1 MADARDTHGH
11 APGEG
16 RQSLGA
22 RDRLPSRV
30 ELAVGHEAAGERL
43 AVPVVDGDV
52 VGGVQLGDLDDVLA
66 WRGPCAPPGDRRMSG
81 ASLPA
86 VPMAV
91 TGGREDGRSC
101 TSVETTFR
109 RTKQDV
115 ADKVRKLLA
124 KAEDPAATPEEA
136 ESCTAKAQQLM
147 TKYAIDL
154 AMVADPA
161 RADALT
167 ERGWTV
173 EGPYASHKV
182 TIINAVARANDCRAI
197 YAELT
202 GGRKRI
208 DVVGFASDA
217 EWVETL
223 SRSLE
228 VQLASALAAAVR
240 SKPAGVHGRTYSVAF
255 VQGFASEISSRLQR
269 GPPGGRGRGR
279 RGPARATDGRAGW
292 ATSRMCRPPRWSSS
306 PRPSGSRRS
315 SLVRHPSARTVYKQ
329 VRLRSWSGYAP
340 GRAAG
345 RRASARP
352 RRGRR
357 RPAAAQRVTA
367 RSAPAQEALYAAE
380 ADSVDRHGIVWRRVA
395 DAQRAVDALVG
406 SAWFGD
412 AVAALR
418 PGHGRAARRRGAVWS
433 THQRPRH
440 RRAPEGRRHRGGRPR
455 RRRAAPT
462 GGPAR
467 ARPPAA
473 AARRRPRA
481 GLRRDDAG
489 ARAPRDGLRGVR
501 RVLPRTA
508 QPRSVPRRSASRWST
523 TRAPP
528 ATARDQRLA

>member
-1 MADARDTHGH
+1 MAAMRT
-11 APGEG
+11 
-16 RQSLGA
+16 
-22 RDRLPSRV
+22 V
-30 ELAVGHEAAGERL
+30 E
-43 AVPVVDGDV
+43 
-52 VGGVQLGDLDDVLA
+52 
-66 WRGPCAPPGDRRMSG
+66 M
-81 ASLPA
+81 
-86 VPMAV
+86 
-91 TGGREDGRSC
+91 
-101 TSVETTFR
+101 TFR
-109 RTKQDV
+109 KTKQDV

-208 DVVGFASDA
+208 DVVGFAGDA

-269 GPPGGRGRGR
+269 AR
-279 RGPARATDGRAGW
+279 RAAVAEADAARRATMMDARLGDVSAAPSAALVLVARAERVEEEF
-292 ATSRMCRPPRWSSS
+292 
-306 PRPSGSRRS
+306 
-315 SLVRHPSARTVYKQ
+315 LVRHPSARTVYKQ

-345 RRASARP
+345 RQASLARGAVG
-352 RRGRR
+352 GRR
-357 RPAAAQRVTA
+357 RPL
-367 RSAPAQEALYAAE
+367 SA
-380 ADSVDRHGIVWRRVA
+380 
-395 DAQRAVDALVG
+395 
-406 SAWFGD
+406 
-412 AVAALR
+412 
-418 PGHGRAARRRGAVWS
+418 
-433 THQRPRH
+433 
-440 RRAPEGRRHRGGRPR
+440 
-455 RRRAAPT
+455 
-462 GGPAR
+462 
-467 ARPPAA
+467 
-473 AARRRPRA
+473 
-481 GLRRDDAG
+481 
-489 ARAPRDGLRGVR
+489 
-501 RVLPRTA
+501 
-508 QPRSVPRRSASRWST
+508 
-523 TRAPP
+523 
-528 ATARDQRLA
+528 